1 MIYLIMENKK
11 FLNLKGGFRMVMQIR
26 RNFQITLPASIRRR
40 LHLDIGDILETEIR
54 DGKIIIIPKK
64 TIDAQQAWFWTKEW
78 QEAEKEAEADIKA
91 GRVKKFKNVEDL
103 IKDLD
108 K

>member
-1 MIYLIMENKK
+1 
-11 FLNLKGGFRMVMQIR
+11 MVLQIR

-40 LHLDIGDILETEIR
+40 LALHVGDIVETIVKE
-54 DGKIIIIPKK
+54 GKIILVPKK
-64 TIDAQQAWFWTKEW
+64 AVDAEQAWFWSKEW
-78 QEAEKEAEADIKA
+78 QEGEREAEADLKA
-91 GRVKKFKNVEDL
+91 GRVKKFNSVEEL